1 MEPASGMLDIEGND
15 QLVIQDISSNEADLS
30 EEGPILDEVH
40 SILQSFEFASIVNA
54 IKLTVVNGI
63 VTERKNYKSLTDVIQ

>member
-1 MEPASGMLDIEGND
+1 MLDIEGNA
-15 QLVIQDISSNEADLS
+15 QLVIQAISSNEADLS

-54 IKLTVVNGI
+54 IKLPIVYGI
-63 VTERKNYKSLTDVIQ
+63 VT